1 MISDDFEH
9 PCPTKPLQRLCAFML
24 RANLRSLQRIAHG
37 VLNRIGED
45 TEVLIAGANPRYGL
59 DWVIGH
65 LNIMVE
71 PPYNV
76 KHQSISINQSASIN
90 QHQSITCINQSPSA
104 ESASVR
110 DVDGM
115 AERITFP
122 LPKGLAG

>member
-1 MISDDFEH
+1 MS
-9 PCPTKPLQRLCAFML
+9 
-24 RANLRSLQRIAHG
+24 
-37 VLNRIGED
+37 
-45 TEVLIAGANPRYGL
+45 
-59 DWVIGH
+59 
-65 LNIMVE
+65 
-71 PPYNV
+71 
-76 KHQSISINQSASIN
+76 SINQSASIN